1 MGYYEYN
8 TKIGK
13 TKGFFTIFQ
22 LNNGAIEL
30 VIGKNGITLS
40 LEQINN
46 LGIDCYELVNFNH
59 DNFLNFY
66 KKQ

>member
-13 TKGFFTIFQ
+13 IKGFFTIFQ